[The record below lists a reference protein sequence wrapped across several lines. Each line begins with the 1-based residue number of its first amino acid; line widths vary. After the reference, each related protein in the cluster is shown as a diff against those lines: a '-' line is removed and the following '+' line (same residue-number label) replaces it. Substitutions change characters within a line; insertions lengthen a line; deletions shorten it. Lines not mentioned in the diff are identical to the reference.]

1 MNSREFNI
9 LFICTGNSC
18 RSPIA
23 EGLLKAKLPL
33 ELKEKVIVHS
43 AGTLGMEGNS
53 ATEFAIAVA
62 NEKGADI
69 SQHRSHGLHE
79 TLLKNSDIIF
89 AMAPE
94 HKEFV
99 ERKYPETRENVF
111 LLKSFGRNPDDK
123 YYNSIED
130 PIGGSL
136 KVYQECC
143 DIIDSELD
151 RIMPRLKSLIEEKL
165 KQAYD

>member
-1 MNSREFNI
+1 MNSDKFNI

-23 EGLLKAKLPL
+23 EGLMRVKLPP
-33 ELKEKVIVHS
+33 ELKEKVIVRS
-43 AGTLGMEGNS
+43 AGTLGLEGNP
-53 ATEFAIAVA
+53 ATELAIAVA
-62 NEKGADI
+62 SDKGADI
-69 SQHRSHGLHE
+69 SEHRSHGLSDC
-79 TLLKNSDIIF
+79 LVKDSDIIF

-94 HKEFV
+94 HREFV
-99 ERKYPETRENVF
+99 EREYPEARENVF
-111 LLKSFGRNPDDK
+111 LLKSFGRNPEEK
-123 YYNSIED
+123 YYDSIED

-136 KVYQECC
+136 RVYQECC

-165 KQAYD
+165 KQAND